1 MSNAMK
7 AAVIREF
14 GDASKLSLET
24 VPRPVPSDGEVL
36 VKVHAAGINPI
47 DYKTRMGTGVNRG
60 WKEIRFPLILGWDIS
75 GVVVE
80 SRAARFNPGDEVFAL
95 ARFPAVANAYAE
107 YVTVPAQDLALKP
120 SCLDHAH
127 AASVPLAA
135 LTAWQALFDNAGLSA
150 GQTVLIHAAAG
161 GVGHLAVQLAKNAG
175 AEVIATA
182 STRNKEFVLSLGAD
196 QFIDYSLSKFEDL
209 ARNVDVVFHTIAAE
223 HRPRSWSVLK
233 KGGYLVAIT
242 GPVPENEG
250 IQYGA
255 KGKFISVRPSG
266 AQLAEIGKLIDA
278 GSLSITVD
286 KIYPLDEIANAHQHV
301 EQGHTRGKVVVTMST

>member
-161 GVGHLAVQLAKNAG
+161 GVGHLAVQLG
-175 AEVIATA
+175 
-182 STRNKEFVLSLGAD
+182 TRNLFYPWART
-196 QFIDYSLSKFEDL
+196 SLSTTQF
-209 ARNVDVVFHTIAAE
+209 RNSRIWRATWTWYFTPLPSSTVRVVG
-223 HRPRSWSVLK
+223 R
-233 KGGYLVAIT
+233 Y
-242 GPVPENEG
+242 
-250 IQYGA
+250 
-255 KGKFISVRPSG
+255 
-266 AQLAEIGKLIDA
+266 
-278 GSLSITVD
+278 
-286 KIYPLDEIANAHQHV
+286 
-301 EQGHTRGKVVVTMST
+301 

>member
-24 VPRPVPSDGEVL
+24 VPRPVPSEGEVL

-60 WKEIRFPLILGWDIS
+60 WKEVRFPLILGWDIS

-80 SRAARFNPGDEVFAL
+80 SRASRFNPGDEVFAL

-120 SCLDHAH
+120 SYLDHAH

-175 AEVIATA
+175 AKVIATA